1 MAKGNTKF
9 EPSEFLLWIQSIP
22 QEQRDVIADMID
34 SLDMKVPTDVARA
47 AMRIMGHVARGKIT
61 PAIAQSLRDYLEL
74 SFQAVTFELSLRKQE
89 KQAPNQFLLLLQ
101 QNVNPTE
108 APQLENKGE
117 PVNAELTTKINNASK
132 LLNYVEPPIADSK
145 PHKIIE
151 GQ

>member
-9 EPSEFLLWIQSIP
+9 EPSEFLLWIQSVP
-22 QEQRDVIADMID
+22 QDQRDIIADMIE

-61 PAIAQSLRDYLEL
+61 PAIAQSLKDYLEL
-74 SFQAVTFELSLRKQE
+74 SFQAVTFEMSLRKQE

-108 APQLENKGE
+108 PPQLENKGDS
-117 PVNAELTTKINNASK
+117 VNLELTNRITSASK
-132 LLNYVEPPIADSK
+132 LANYVEPPILDTT
-145 PHKIIE
+145 HKIIE